1 MSSISD
7 EVAADF
13 KDALQDLKVN
23 SRPEISNLTL
33 IAKENTEHA
42 QAISTVLENH
52 IRTARPEWRLPSL
65 YVLDSIVK
73 NIGTPYTVYLGRGL
87 YKTFMEAYSKV
98 DQPTRKAMEGLLRT
112 WKQPVPESMDS
123 RPVFPLEMTSDI
135 ENALNKMRSV
145 QAQMQSQ
152 RQVHALPARPVIAAA
167 WRNTPTP
174 PQNGAQ
180 FVAPVDPRAR
190 QFPGQQFGQLP
201 QPTPTPDQFSQ
212 PMGSVDL
219 NELKE
224 EVGKLIATTQQAFAL
239 NFSDP
244 SLQQKLNA
252 LLQLKK
258 MLDTQT
264 LPPQQLEAVRNQIRA
279 LAPPPAPTPVQMP
292 AFIPPPIVHTPQ
304 QPPTPTFQ
312 PPATAA
318 PVNLAQMLANFQSPP
333 AVMNPSPAPAPA
345 APNLADLI
353 ARMTTP
359 QSSTPN
365 PAPFYPSPFPGPSG
379 STPVPAHPIP
389 ASAPA
394 PAATPVPAP
403 PTNLAQLLA
412 SFNKPSA
419 AAAAAPTPPPFNP
432 ALPPQ
437 IPNLSQLLAQAQPA
451 GAAPPPPNNA
461 SWLLNAL
468 SGLPNAGTPS
478 NPTPL
483 GSEPMTR
490 QSSAPVNVHNDVELT
505 TASMKQPRPHLIS
518 RLYDA
523 KPNICT
529 TCGRRFDATSQ
540 GREKKARHMDWHFKM
555 KDPDAAKRGVHRS
568 WYFTEREWIEYREVD
583 ETAPEDTTN
592 GPSGAAGRV
601 KKQAKDR
608 YVLVPQDVTLAHAPC
623 PICQENFEPQW
634 SKDANDFVWMDAV
647 KVGGKI
653 YHATCWE
660 EYSKGA
666 GIATPS
672 TPDSV
677 LGKRTAETG
686 TPASGKKLRAF

>member
-180 FVAPVDPRAR
+180 FGVPVDPRAR
-190 QFPGQQFGQLP
+190 QVPGQQFEQYP
-201 QPTPTPDQFSQ
+201 QPTPTPDQFGQ
-212 PMGSVDL
+212 LMGSVDL

-239 NFSDP
+239 NYSDP

-252 LLQLKK
+252 LLQLKR

-292 AFIPPPIVHTPQ
+292 AFVAPPIVQTPQ
-304 QPPTPTFQ
+304 QPPTLTFQ
-312 PPATAA
+312 PPAAAA
-318 PVNLAQMLANFQSPP
+318 PMNLAQMLANFQSPP
-333 AVMNPSPAPAPA
+333 AVTNPSPAPAPA

-353 ARMTTP
+353 VRMTTP
-359 QSSTPN
+359 QSSAPN
-365 PAPFYPSPFPGPSG
+365 PAPFYPPSFPGPSA
-379 STPVPAHPIP
+379 STPVP
-389 ASAPA
+389 APA
-394 PAATPVPAP
+394 PAATPVVAP
-403 PTNLAQLLA
+403 PNNLAQLLS

-419 AAAAAPTPPPFNP
+419 APPAAPTPPPFNP
-432 ALPPQ
+432 ALPPH
-437 IPNLSQLLAQAQPA
+437 IPNLSQLLAHAQPM
-451 GAAPPPPNNA
+451 GPAPPPPNNA

-478 NPTPL
+478 IATPI
-483 GSEPMTR
+483 GSESMTR
-490 QSSAPVNVHNDVELT
+490 QSSAPVNVQNDVELT
-505 TASMKQPRPHLIS
+505 TASMKQPRLHLIS

-529 TCGRRFDATSQ
+529 TCGRRFDATPQ

-568 WYFTEREWIEYREVD
+568 WYFTEKEWIEYREVD
-583 ETAPEDTTN
+583 ETAPDDTAN

-623 PICQENFEPQW
+623 PICQEKFEPQW
-634 SKDANDFVWMDAV
+634 SKDANDFVWMDAI

-677 LGKRTAETG
+677 LGKRTAETS
-686 TPASGKKLRAF
+686 TPASGKKLRAY